1 MATAKLMPLGSSTVK
16 WEHGPLGDYHVCS
29 LHHLVLLSF
38 HCQWKNSMETKVAS
52 LYVHSNASILT
63 FLLIGSAGK
72 EQAMGLG
79 QLRRPFSE

>member
-1 MATAKLMPLGSSTVK
+1 
-16 WEHGPLGDYHVCS
+16 
-29 LHHLVLLSF
+29 
-38 HCQWKNSMETKVAS
+38 METKVAS